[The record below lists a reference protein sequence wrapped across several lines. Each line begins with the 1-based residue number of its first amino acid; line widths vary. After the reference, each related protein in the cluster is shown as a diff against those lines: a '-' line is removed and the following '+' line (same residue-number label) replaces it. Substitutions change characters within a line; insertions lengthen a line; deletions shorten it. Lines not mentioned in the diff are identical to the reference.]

1 MTLRDFVSMFSAES
15 DGYCTVFVE
24 DCNLWAEY
32 NFETGHIMRHIP
44 SKYVNGKFVPE
55 DFETADDFLDYTVR
69 IVDMMENEDGLSDM
83 RVTVSM

>member
-15 DGYCTVFVE
+15 DGRCSVYVD

-32 NFETGHIMRHIP
+32 DFETGHVMRHIP
-44 SKYVNGKFVPE
+44 CKYVDGKYVPE
-55 DFETADDFLDYTVR
+55 DFETADNFLDYTVR
-69 IVDMMENEDGLSDM
+69 IVDMLEDEDGGSDM